1 MCWHNA
7 QRLAIIWGEHLSCVE
22 RDKVSGAFV
31 LGSEVSTVSLRNEGH
46 EFGELGAATRA
57 ASHIKAVLV
66 CSHCT
71 AGSVAGFTN
80 LVLQQDHVM
89 SQFRSC

>member
-1 MCWHNA
+1 MSKA
-7 QRLAIIWGEHLSCVE
+7 SHL
-22 RDKVSGAFV
+22 K
-31 LGSEVSTVSLRNEGH
+31 RNEDH
-46 EFGELGAATRA
+46 EFGELLGALVTRVA
-57 ASHIKAVLV
+57 ASHHIKAVLV
-66 CSHCT
+66 CSRHCT